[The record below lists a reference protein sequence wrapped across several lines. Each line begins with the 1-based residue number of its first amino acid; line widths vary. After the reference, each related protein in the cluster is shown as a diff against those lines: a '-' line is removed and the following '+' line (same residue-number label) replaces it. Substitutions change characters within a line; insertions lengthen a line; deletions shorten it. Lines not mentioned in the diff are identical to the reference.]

1 MLFSVLVSSCL
12 YLGRKRNK
20 TQRMVYIGRAVYSSE
35 GNSGM
40 PCVLCFMSS
49 GVLFVNVEVD
59 GGTLEKH
66 MLYFVT
72 KKI

>member
-1 MLFSVLVSSCL
+1 
-12 YLGRKRNK
+12 
-20 TQRMVYIGRAVYSSE
+20 MVYIGRAVYSSE